1 MTYTYNPRTEE
12 PSYITALQN
21 LRPNIVENNIEFH
34 INGNGKVI
42 YWEDRENEPPT
53 QEEVNQEYQKQLKE
67 FAEQALYRMRKETLP
82 EPYDLLM
89 MLHED
94 IKTGNIQSGSFVS
107 IIDSVIEQFPK
118 LK

>member
-1 MTYTYNPRTEE
+1 
-12 PSYITALQN
+12 
-21 LRPNIVENNIEFH
+21 
-34 INGNGKVI
+34 
-42 YWEDRENEPPT
+42 
-53 QEEVNQEYQKQLKE
+53 
-67 FAEQALYRMRKETLP
+67 MRKETLP

-107 IIDSVIEQFPK
+107 IIDSVMEQFPK